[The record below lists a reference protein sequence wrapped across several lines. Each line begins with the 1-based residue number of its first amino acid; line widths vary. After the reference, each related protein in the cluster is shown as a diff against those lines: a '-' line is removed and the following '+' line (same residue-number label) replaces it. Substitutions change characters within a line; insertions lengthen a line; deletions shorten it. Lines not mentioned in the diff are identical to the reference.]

1 MLVTRSD
8 LSKEPCNGTVA
19 LPHVHRASARGT
31 WRTIEWHSLAECVPP
46 SVCWKISRWRG
57 CRWTGPKTA
66 QIRGTYTAGHCFIKC
81 YSLLGDIAAT
91 LCAAH
96 SRHSRRRASVCKH
109 TSVCPANETVDRYA
123 IGVIYYPPSSL
134 LRTYLRLYSYGIHD
148 NISR

>member
-91 LCAAH
+91 PLRRSFAAQPAPCICVQTHISLPCKRNRRPLRDRRNLLPTLLPAAH
-96 SRHSRRRASVCKH
+96 K
-109 TSVCPANETVDRYA
+109 
-123 IGVIYYPPSSL
+123 PSSL
-134 LRTYLRLYSYGIHD
+134 LVWD
-148 NISR
+148 SR